1 MQRPD
6 PRERIKTLRSETREL
21 LRNYR
26 DGLDSFKRHRD
37 LGPMAA
43 GELASRIF
51 NFPRARAEKMAKA
64 VFQKDWKTTPEYAGF
79 AERFRDLRNRTSEFL
94 NSLAEKQARGYRRGL
109 AYRLREVDRVVRL
122 DTKLG
127 KLTGVLDDLET
138 GEVLYR
144 DDVLKAK
151 RRSRSAPKPR
161 VREPDSADWNLALGL
176 VAVFV
181 AVASAVSIP
190 LLPVVGSLAYVA
202 GIGAA
207 TLVLLGL
214 ILSRRSWAP
223 RLRRFLGR

>member
-1 MQRPD
+1 MQWPD
-6 PRERIKTLRSETREL
+6 PRERIRTLRSEAREL

-26 DGLDSFKRHRD
+26 DGLDSFRRNRD
-37 LGPMAA
+37 LVPIAA
-43 GELASRIF
+43 GELARIF
-51 NFPRARAEKMAKA
+51 DFPKNRAEKMVKA
-64 VFQKDWKTTPEYAGF
+64 ALQKDWKATPEYGGF
-79 AERFRDLRNRTSEFL
+79 EERFRGLRNRTSEFL
-94 NSLAEKQARGYRRGL
+94 NSLAEKQARGYRQGL

-122 DTKLG
+122 DTKLE
-127 KLTGVLDDLET
+127 KLTGVLDSLET

-144 DDVLKAK
+144 DEVHKAK
-151 RRSRSAPKPR
+151 RRSRAAPKPR
-161 VREPDSADWNLALGL
+161 IREANSADWNLALGL

-190 LLPVVGSLAYVA
+190 LLPVMGPLAYLA

-214 ILSRRSWAP
+214 VLSRRSWAP